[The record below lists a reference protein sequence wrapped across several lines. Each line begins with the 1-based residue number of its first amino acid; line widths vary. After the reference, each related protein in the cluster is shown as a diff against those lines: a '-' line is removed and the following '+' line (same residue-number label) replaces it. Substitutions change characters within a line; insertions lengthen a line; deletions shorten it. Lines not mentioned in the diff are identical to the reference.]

1 MNNPLVSIA
10 IHIGKQDYYPLL
22 ENLLKSFLV
31 CNRYPNIE
39 LILIESGGNQQLR
52 DWLSKINFEQYFVNY
67 DGAST
72 TIQKKAN
79 VNITKKLLFL
89 DYPDD
94 IPWFMCYSDAIR
106 KSIEYST
113 GAYFTL
119 LAEDNQFIIEGDIIK
134 EYIDTLQ
141 HVGEDTHMLYFA
153 SMQLYKYFK
162 PNNAFDK
169 MQDYNGIKY
178 FPIKNV
184 KWCSSQFCNK
194 KVLEKIGPLAL
205 SDEEDPHRMI
215 NYSLSRVT
223 KLKFKR
229 CYKAIPAAVWFHNS
243 YRDEFIDLIL
253 KNTRKNPDYILLS
266 TTTLSEINNFFDKN
280 IGNSDLRPLSTE
292 DWYNRVNVEN

>member
-1 MNNPLVSIA
+1 MNSPLVSIA

-22 ENLLKSFLV
+22 ENLLKSFLI
-31 CNRYPNIE
+31 CNEYPNIE
-39 LILIESGGNQQLR
+39 LILVESGGNQPLR
-52 DWLSKINFEQYFVNY
+52 EWLRKINFDSYFINY
-67 DGAST
+67 DNVVT
-72 TIQKKAN
+72 TIQKKST
-79 VNITKKLLFL
+79 VNIKKKLLFL

-94 IPWFMCYSDAIR
+94 LLWNTCYSDAVR
-106 KSIEYST
+106 KSIEHST
-113 GAYFTL
+113 GTYFTL

-134 EYIDTLQ
+134 EYISILQ
-141 HVGEDTHMLYFA
+141 HIGEDTHMIYFA

-162 PNNAFDK
+162 SNNSFDRVQNYK
-169 MQDYNGIKY
+169 GIKY

-229 CYKAIPAAVWFHNS
+229 CYKAIPAAIWFHNS
-243 YRDEFIDLIL
+243 SNAKFIDLIL
-253 KNTRKNPDYILLS
+253 KNTRKNPDYILLN
-266 TTTLSEINNFFDKN
+266 TTSLNDLNKFFDKN
-280 IGNSDLRPLSTE
+280 IDDPELRPLSTE
-292 DWYNRVNVEN
+292 DWHDRINVEN